1 MSGVIGIFGTKRQ
14 NVASTAYYGLYA
26 LQHRG
31 QAACGIVVNDDGV
44 FSTCK
49 DEGLVSEV
57 FTSEKLSKL
66 TQGNMA
72 LAHVKYG
79 IEGYGGRENVQPIV
93 INHIYGSIAVAHS
106 GSLVNAYDLRLELE
120 KKGSVFVSK
129 SDADIIAQTIIRE
142 RLSVDSIEEAV
153 ALAMPRFKGSTTIV
167 VMSSSKMV
175 AACDVKGIRPL
186 CYGKRDDGAY
196 VIASETSALD
206 AVGAKFVRDIIPGE
220 IVVFTSEGVKSNTD
234 ACRKVK
240 PALCVFEYVYFA
252 RPDSVIN
259 GLSVH
264 EARVRIGTALAKSHP
279 ADADVVIG
287 VPDSGID
294 AAIGYAK
301 GSGIPYEI
309 GFIKNKYIGRT
320 FIVPGQKVREDLV
333 RIKLNAVSS
342 VVKDKRVVLVDD
354 SIVRGTTS
362 AKIVKLLRE
371 AGAKEVHMRIS
382 SPPFLFPCYY
392 GTDVPSKDYLIACQ
406 HSIDEIKN
414 IIDVDS
420 LGYLEQEFFEEL
432 KSENNCGF
440 CTACFDGKYPT
451 IAPTYTGK
459 LRFETKLSERTEK

>member
-1 MSGVIGIFGTKRQ
+1 MSGVLGIFATKRQ
-14 NVASTAYYGLYA
+14 NLAGSAFYGLYA

-44 FSTCK
+44 FTTYK

-57 FTSEKLSKL
+57 FTPDSLAKFP
-66 TQGNMA
+66 QGNMA
-72 LAHVKYG
+72 LAHVQYG
-79 IEGYGGRENVQPIV
+79 VEGYGGRENVQPIV
-93 INHIYGSIAVAHS
+93 INHMYGSIAVAHS
-106 GSLVNAYDLRLELE
+106 GCLVNSYDLRVELE

-142 RLSVDSIEEAV
+142 RLSTGSVEEAV
-153 ALAMPRFKGSTTIV
+153 ALAMPRFKGAISIV

-186 CYGKRDDGAY
+186 CFGKKSDGTY
-196 VIASETSALD
+196 VVASETSALD
-206 AVGAKFVRDIIPGE
+206 AVGAKFVRDIVPGE
-220 IVVFTSEGVKSNTD
+220 VVVFTEEGVKSNTD
-234 ACRKVK
+234 ACGKVK

-252 RPDSVIN
+252 RPDSIIN

-264 EARVRIGTALAKSHP
+264 EARVRIGMALAKMHP

-294 AAIGYAK
+294 AAVGYAK

-333 RIKLNAVSS
+333 KIKLNAVSS

-382 SPPFLFPCYY
+382 SPPFLNPCYY
-392 GTDVPSKDYLIACQ
+392 GTDVPSKDYLIACK
-406 HSIDEIKN
+406 HSVEEIRQ

-420 LGYLEQEFFEEL
+420 LGYLEQSFFEEL
-432 KSENNCGF
+432 KSETNCGF

-459 LRFETKLSERTEK
+459 LRFETKLSERTDK